1 MRLAAEKRCFI
12 ICNPLSWSDQV
23 KNGLSISQVE
33 GLGVRRIPPVSR
45 RDLSGYPLCPSSC
58 PLAPFCRLAVILSSS
73 PTIHRGKSLYEQ
85 VYQALRSAI
94 LTGQLAPG
102 DRLVE
107 TQLAEWLQ
115 VSRTPLREALRQL
128 QQEGLATA
136 DVSGGL
142 RVTTITAADAAE
154 LYDCRL
160 ALECLAVA
168 GACHSAT
175 AEQIQRI
182 EACVLHADSLEARLS
197 PAPEKPPSKAQPNK
211 KTPLP
216 QATQEGDQ
224 PSPQQLL
231 DVDYQFHH
239 LIAESSGN
247 RRLISLLDGLF
258 DAMALLRIQ
267 TLKQNPDVLDIRL
280 EHRQIYQ
287 AIAAR
292 DTEVAVA
299 AIRSHLSASKARV
312 IQEIEAYPP
321 IK

>member
-1 MRLAAEKRCFI
+1 M
-12 ICNPLSWSDQV
+12 
-23 KNGLSISQVE
+23 
-33 GLGVRRIPPVSR
+33 PVAPAVA
-45 RDLSGYPLCPSSC
+45 LVC
-58 PLAPFCRLAVILSSS
+58 PLIPSGRISVILSSS

-94 LTGQLAPG
+94 LTGQLPPG
-102 DRLVE
+102 NRLVE

-168 GACHSAT
+168 GACQNAT
-175 AEQIQRI
+175 TDQLRRI
-182 EACVLHADSLEARLS
+182 DACVAQADSLEARHHL
-197 PAPEKPPSKAQPNK
+197 APTHHSQSSEALPRP
-211 KTPLP
+211 TP
-216 QATQEGDQ
+216 ENS

-267 TLKQNPDVLDIRL
+267 TLKQNPEVLDIRL
-280 EHRQIYQ
+280 EHRQIYE

-292 DTEVAVA
+292 DSDTAVT
-299 AIRSHLSASKARV
+299 AIQSHLRASKARV
-312 IQEIEAYPP
+312 IQEIEAYQPHS
-321 IK
+321 

>member
-1 MRLAAEKRCFI
+1 M
-12 ICNPLSWSDQV
+12 
-23 KNGLSISQVE
+23 
-33 GLGVRRIPPVSR
+33 
-45 RDLSGYPLCPSSC
+45 
-58 PLAPFCRLAVILSSS
+58 ILSSS

-168 GACHSAT
+168 GACDNVT
-175 AEQIQRI
+175 PEQLQRI
-182 EACVLHADSLEARLS
+182 EACVLQADVLETQPPEPRTG
-197 PAPEKPPSKAQPNK
+197 APPCDP
-211 KTPLP
+211 T
-216 QATQEGDQ
+216 QATPSPQGRL
-224 PSPQQLL
+224 SPQQLL

-287 AIAAR
+287 AIATR
-292 DTEVAVA
+292 NSEVAIA
-299 AIRSHLSASKARV
+299 AIKSHLSASKARV
-312 IQEIEAYPP
+312 IQEIEAYQPP
-321 IK
+321 A

>member
-1 MRLAAEKRCFI
+1 M
-12 ICNPLSWSDQV
+12 
-23 KNGLSISQVE
+23 
-33 GLGVRRIPPVSR
+33 
-45 RDLSGYPLCPSSC
+45 
-58 PLAPFCRLAVILSSS
+58 ILSSS
-73 PTIHRGKSLYEQ
+73 PTIRRGKSLYEQ

-168 GACHSAT
+168 GACANAT
-175 AEQIQRI
+175 PEQLKRI
-182 EACVLHADSLEARLS
+182 EACVLQADALEAQPPEPRTVAPS
-197 PAPEKPPSKAQPNK
+197 PSPSPS
-211 KTPLP
+211 TPG
-216 QATQEGDQ
+216 QI
-224 PSPQQLL
+224 SPQQLL

-287 AIAAR
+287 AIATR
-292 DTEVAVA
+292 NSEVAIT
-299 AIRSHLSASKARV
+299 AIKGHLSASKARV
-312 IQEIEAYPP
+312 IQEIEAYQPP
-321 IK
+321 I

>member
-1 MRLAAEKRCFI
+1 MFHRC
-12 ICNPLSWSDQV
+12 SV
-23 KNGLSISQVE
+23 T
-33 GLGVRRIPPVSR
+33 
-45 RDLSGYPLCPSSC
+45 
-58 PLAPFCRLAVILSSS
+58 LSSS
-73 PTIHRGKSLYEQ
+73 PPIRRGKSLYEQ

-154 LYDCRL
+154 LYDCRQ
-160 ALECLAVA
+160 ALECLAVV
-168 GACHSAT
+168 GACAQAT
-175 AEQIQRI
+175 PEQLQRI
-182 EACVLHADSLEARLS
+182 EACVHRADALRIETRGAAAEA
-197 PAPEKPPSKAQPNK
+197 
-211 KTPLP
+211 LP
-216 QATQEGDQ
+216 V
-224 PSPQQLL
+224 SPQQLL

-247 RRLISLLDGLF
+247 RRLVTLLDGLF

-267 TLKQNPDVLDIRL
+267 TLKQNPEVLDIRL

-287 AIAAR
+287 AILTR
-292 DTEVAVA
+292 DPDLATA
-299 AIRSHLSASKARV
+299 AIKGHLMASKARV
-312 IQEIEAYPP
+312 VQEIEAYQPLASRGV
-321 IK
+321 

>member
-1 MRLAAEKRCFI
+1 M
-12 ICNPLSWSDQV
+12 
-23 KNGLSISQVE
+23 
-33 GLGVRRIPPVSR
+33 
-45 RDLSGYPLCPSSC
+45 
-58 PLAPFCRLAVILSSS
+58 ILSSS

-115 VSRTPLREALRQL
+115 VSRTPLREALRQI

-142 RVTTITAADAAE
+142 RVTTITATDAAE

-168 GACHSAT
+168 GACDHAT
-175 AEQIQRI
+175 PDQIQRI
-182 EACVLHADSLEARLS
+182 EACVLQADVLEAQPPGS
-197 PAPEKPPSKAQPNK
+197 PPSPGQTPDSAQG
-211 KTPLP
+211 
-216 QATQEGDQ
+216 QR
-224 PSPQQLL
+224 SPQQLL

-267 TLKQNPDVLDIRL
+267 TLTQNPDVLDIRL
-280 EHRQIYQ
+280 EHRQIFQ
-287 AIAAR
+287 AIATRNTAA
-292 DTEVAVA
+292 AVA
-299 AIRSHLSASKARV
+299 AIQSHLRASKARV
-312 IQEIEAYPP
+312 IQEIEAYHPP
-321 IK
+321 T

>member
-1 MRLAAEKRCFI
+1 M
-12 ICNPLSWSDQV
+12 
-23 KNGLSISQVE
+23 
-33 GLGVRRIPPVSR
+33 
-45 RDLSGYPLCPSSC
+45 
-58 PLAPFCRLAVILSSS
+58 ILSSS

-115 VSRTPLREALRQL
+115 VSRTPLREALRQI

-136 DVSGGL
+136 DISGGL

-154 LYDCRL
+154 LYDCRM
-160 ALECLAVA
+160 ALEGLAVA
-168 GACHSAT
+168 GACHNAT
-175 AEQIQRI
+175 PDQLRRI
-182 EACVLHADSLEARLS
+182 EACVLQADSLGNQPPLRPVKTSARSAL
-197 PAPEKPPSKAQPNK
+197 PPD
-211 KTPLP
+211 
-216 QATQEGDQ
+216 QES

-239 LIAESSGN
+239 LIAEGSGN

-287 AIAAR
+287 AIADR
-292 DTEVAVA
+292 DAETAVS
-299 AIRSHLSASKARV
+299 AIKSHLSASKARV
-312 IQEIEAYPP
+312 IQEIEAYQSSL
-321 IK
+321 

>member
-1 MRLAAEKRCFI
+1 M
-12 ICNPLSWSDQV
+12 
-23 KNGLSISQVE
+23 
-33 GLGVRRIPPVSR
+33 
-45 RDLSGYPLCPSSC
+45 
-58 PLAPFCRLAVILSSS
+58 ILSSS
-73 PTIHRGKSLYEQ
+73 PTIRRGKSLYEQ

-154 LYDCRL
+154 LYDCRM

-175 AEQIQRI
+175 ADQLKRI
-182 EACVLHADSLEARLS
+182 EACVARADSLEAQTRPAAGAKTS
-197 PAPEKPPSKAQPNK
+197 PPQ
-211 KTPLP
+211 PLP
-216 QATQEGDQ
+216 PPKTAEDP

-292 DTEVAVA
+292 DAETAVA
-299 AIRSHLSASKARV
+299 ALKAHLSASKARV
-312 IQEIEAYPP
+312 IQEIEACPSVRQTDG
-321 IK
+321 

>member
-1 MRLAAEKRCFI
+1 M
-12 ICNPLSWSDQV
+12 
-23 KNGLSISQVE
+23 
-33 GLGVRRIPPVSR
+33 
-45 RDLSGYPLCPSSC
+45 
-58 PLAPFCRLAVILSSS
+58 ILPSS
-73 PTIHRGKSLYEQ
+73 PTIRRGKSLYEQ

-154 LYDCRL
+154 LYDCRM

-175 AEQIQRI
+175 ADQLKRI
-182 EACVLHADSLEARLS
+182 EACVAQADSLESQAR
-197 PAPEKPPSKAQPNK
+197 PAPPSAPHPLQPIKAE
-211 KTPLP
+211 
-216 QATQEGDQ
+216 EGQ

-280 EHRQIYQ
+280 EHRQIYRS
-287 AIAAR
+287 IANR
-292 DTEVAVA
+292 DAESAVA
-299 AIRSHLSASKARV
+299 AIKSHLSASKARV
-312 IQEIEAYPP
+312 IQEIEAYQPP
-321 IK
+321 RQSD

>member
-1 MRLAAEKRCFI
+1 M
-12 ICNPLSWSDQV
+12 
-23 KNGLSISQVE
+23 
-33 GLGVRRIPPVSR
+33 PVAPAVA
-45 RDLSGYPLCPSSC
+45 LVC
-58 PLAPFCRLAVILSSS
+58 PLIPSGRISVILSSS

-94 LTGQLAPG
+94 LTGQLPPG
-102 DRLVE
+102 NRLVE

-168 GACHSAT
+168 VACQNAT
-175 AEQIQRI
+175 TDQLRRI
-182 EACVLHADSLEARLS
+182 DACVAQADSLEARHHL
-197 PAPEKPPSKAQPNK
+197 APTHHSQSSEALPRP
-211 KTPLP
+211 TP
-216 QATQEGDQ
+216 ENS

-267 TLKQNPDVLDIRL
+267 TLKQNPEVLDIRL
-280 EHRQIYQ
+280 EHRQIYE

-292 DTEVAVA
+292 DSDTAVT
-299 AIRSHLSASKARV
+299 AIQSHLRASKARV
-312 IQEIEAYPP
+312 IQEIEAYQPHS
-321 IK
+321 